1 MIPVWVINLDRSPQR
16 WASIESSCSGTGIVP
31 VRIAA
36 VDALGLTEAEIDCH
50 VNGRRNEREYFAKLK
65 PGEVACFLSH
75 QKAWRAFLQS
85 DHEHVCILE
94 DDVEWD
100 RPPQSV
106 LAALVQAMGSATPQM
121 VKLYASRPVKGQIRS
136 TSNEGVLVTPVVV
149 PLGTQAQ
156 LINRACAQRLL
167 DAFEQFWEPIDV
179 SLQRWWDTGVRVDVW
194 TPNLVN
200 EVSAALGG
208 TTLRAPRSLPL
219 RLRLRR
225 ELMRPWFRMR
235 RWWMSHW
242 KSRVQS
248 RHRG

>member
-1 MIPVWVINLDRSPQR
+1 MIPIWVINLDRSPQR
-16 WASIESSCSGTGIVP
+16 WAHIESNCLAAGIEP

-36 VDALGLTEAEIDCH
+36 VDALGLTAADIDRH
-50 VNGRRNEREYFAKLK
+50 VDWRRNEREYFAKLK

-75 QKAWRAFLQS
+75 QKAWRTFLQS
-85 DHEHVCILE
+85 DLEHICILE
-94 DDVEWD
+94 DDVAWD
-100 RPPQSV
+100 RPPQPV
-106 LAALVQAMGSATPQM
+106 LAALVESMGSETPQM
-121 VKLYASRPVKGQIRS
+121 VKLYASRPVKGRVRS
-136 TSNEGVLVTPVVV
+136 TSHDGALVTPAVV

-167 DAFEQFWEPIDV
+167 DTFETFWEPIDV

-208 TTLRAPRSLPL
+208 TTLRAQRSLPMG
-219 RLRLRR
+219 LRLRR

-235 RWWMSHW
+235 RWWMSQL
-242 KSRVQS
+242 KSRLQS
-248 RHRG
+248 RHPE